1 MIDQYHFYHGAA
13 LREICANSTKPVAI
27 EYINKKL
34 DQDSHNFN
42 TYIVNNKV
50 GVYIK
55 HSTSR
60 AKAWSFSFIKEH
72 QDTILDLYEI
82 YGNVVVLLIC
92 HDDGI
97 VGLNFEE
104 LKEILDDNHED
115 IESIRIKRRKR
126 ELYKV
131 SGTDGKLKYKVA
143 HNDFLEK
150 ILGEDYIKTNM

>member
-13 LREICANSTKPVAI
+13 LREICANSIKPVAI

-60 AKAWSFSFIKEH
+60 AKTWSFSFVKEQQVTLIFTERPTSGAH
-72 QDTILDLYEI
+72 KLP
-82 YGNVVVLLIC
+82 GVVLVPGYAVFRLC
-92 HDDGI
+92 
-97 VGLNFEE
+97 
-104 LKEILDDNHED
+104 
-115 IESIRIKRRKR
+115 
-126 ELYKV
+126 YKSLV
-131 SGTDGKLKYKVA
+131 WPLRWVLLAFCSDPPMFRPSHSRYIGAL
-143 HNDFLEK
+143 FL
-150 ILGEDYIKTNM
+150 LTVRTTTW